1 MIRRCLGLGGT
12 LVVCGL
18 AALAIASNG
27 PALKST
33 PATLADFGIKG
44 DGQTDDTAAIQK
56 AVSTL
61 GSVHFPKGTYRI
73 TSPIVIELDKTGYAA
88 LSADGTAT
96 LVMAGSGPAIRFV
109 GTHEGSAAPHTFKQN
124 VWDNQRTPRVE
135 RLEIVGAH
143 PEADGIEAIGTMQLS
158 VHGTTIRQCR
168 HGIHLVKRN
177 RNVLISACHIYQN
190 SGIGV
195 YYDDVNLHQSNIVGC
210 HISYCGQGGVV
221 CRAGE
226 VRNLHIGTCDI
237 EGCMA
242 KDGPPAANVFI
253 DCSNG
258 STAEVAITGCTIQH
272 SSVPGAAN
280 IRIHGAG
287 KPSRNL
293 TNPKWGHV
301 TIGDNIFSDV
311 AINVDLKD
319 CRGVTITGNTF
330 WMGYEY
336 DLRVENCDEIVVG
349 PNAFER
355 NPAYAYGTSLTTRNA
370 LLFRNC
376 RDCTLTGLL
385 IQAPKGA
392 EAGLFLDECKRCN
405 LSGCSLL
412 DCDGVALRLINPQHC
427 LVTGCLIRNDV
438 VSQIPPV
445 SVQVEGGN
453 GNRFANNLFGNAVD
467 IPKESGEV
475 R

>member
-1 MIRRCLGLGGT
+1 MIRRILLFSGT
-12 LVVCGL
+12 LGTCV
-18 AALAIASNG
+18 LAILAVASQSAVPK
-27 PALKST
+27 PAQ
-33 PATLADFGIKG
+33 ATLADFGVKG
-44 DGQTDDTAAIQK
+44 DGQADDTDAIQK
-56 AVSTL
+56 AVTTL
-61 GSVHFPKGTYRI
+61 GSVHFPRGVYRI
-73 TSPIVIELDKTGYAA
+73 TRPIVVDLDSVGYTA
-88 LSADGTAT
+88 LSGDGTAS
-96 LVMAGSGPAIRFV
+96 LVMAGAGPAIRFV
-109 GTHEGSAAPHTFKQN
+109 GTHEGSAAPSTFRSN
-124 VWDNQRTPRVE
+124 VWDRQRTPRVE

-143 PEADGIEAIGTMQLS
+143 AEADGIEATGTMQLS

-195 YYDDVNLHQSNIVGC
+195 FYDDVNLHQSNIVGC

-237 EGCMA
+237 EGCMS

-253 DCSNG
+253 DCTNG

-272 SSVPGAAN
+272 ANVPGAAN
-280 IRIHGAG
+280 VRIHGAG
-287 KPSRNL
+287 KPSRNVAA
-293 TNPKWGHV
+293 PKWGHV
-301 TIGDNIFSDV
+301 TIGDNVFSDV
-311 AINVDLKD
+311 AVNVDLKD

-336 DLRVENCDEIVVG
+336 DLRIENSEEIVVG

-355 NPAYAYGTSLTTRNA
+355 NPTYAYGTSLTTHNA
-370 LLFRNC
+370 LLLRHC

-392 EAGLFLDECKRCN
+392 EAGLYLEDCQRCN
-405 LSGCSLL
+405 ISGCSLL
-412 DCDGVALRLINPQHC
+412 DCEGVALRMKNPQQC
-427 LVTGCLIRNDV
+427 LVSGCLIRQDSA
-438 VSQIPPV
+438 SQTPPV
-445 SVQVEGGN
+445 SILVEGGK
-453 GNRFANNLFGNAVD
+453 GNLFANNLFGDTVT
-467 IPKESGEV
+467 IPPGSGTV